1 MFKLVV
7 FSLIVAGGQ
16 LAFKRVAQR
25 LGDLSGVGPI
35 FRQLAFDPWF
45 IGALALY
52 GIGTLLWVLA
62 LRETP
67 LSRAY
72 VFVALAFA
80 LVPLGA
86 TVFFNETLG
95 PRYYLGLLLVIAGV
109 TVIGSASTSPANN
122 AEAAHAAL

>member
-1 MFKLVV
+1 MLKLLM

-16 LAFKRVAQR
+16 LVFKHVAQR
-25 LGDLSGVGPI
+25 LGDLSGIGPVI
-35 FRQLAFDPWF
+35 RQLAFDPWF

-52 GIGTLLWVLA
+52 GVGTLLWILA

-67 LSRAY
+67 LSKAY

-86 TVFFNETLG
+86 TIFFSESLG

-109 TVIGSASTSPANN
+109 TVIGSSAKSPVKS
-122 AEAAHAAL
+122 AEVGHAVV